1 MLDEERRHLIE
12 EECGVFGIV
21 GNDEASNHTY
31 LGLHALQHRGQESAG
46 IATVRG
52 RREMHVQRRQGL
64 VSDVFTEDVLEK
76 LPGDAAIGHVRY
88 STSGESAIRNAQP
101 ISVSTKYGPIA
112 LAHNGNLTNAGAL
125 RLKLESQGSIFGTT
139 TDTEVIAHLIA
150 KSLAD
155 NMLDAIIDALN
166 QVQGAFSL
174 VCLTPEFLIGLRDPN
189 GVRPLCVGRLGNA
202 RVVSSEPTSFTL
214 MGAQFEREVAPGEM
228 FVTRR
233 DGEEE
238 WIKPFREKAPTP
250 CIFELV
256 YFSRPDSTVFGRD
269 VYEVRKQ
276 MGRILA
282 RESGI
287 EADVVVPVPDS
298 GVPAALGFAQESGIP
313 FELGLVRSHY
323 VGRTFIEPSS
333 QIRHFGVKLK
343 LSPVQSVLEGK
354 RVVVVDDSIVRG
366 TTSRKIIKML
376 RDAGAKEV
384 HFRVASPQTTHPCF
398 YGIDTPE
405 RSQLIA
411 ASHTLEEIR
420 KYITADTLCY
430 LTIEGLRESVS
441 ANTGDGESGF
451 CEACFTGDYPIS
463 LASDDQDRADE
474 QPGKAAVEARVSEP
488 DEMRDS
494 GKVPDAAP
502 AE

>member
-12 EECGVFGIV
+12 EECGVFGIL
-21 GNDEASNHTY
+21 GNDEAANHTY

-46 IATVRG
+46 IATIRG
-52 RREMHVQRRQGL
+52 RRDLHVQRRQGL
-64 VSDVFTEDVLEK
+64 VSDEFTEEVLAR

-112 LAHNGNLTNAGAL
+112 LAHNGNLTNAEPL
-125 RLKLESQGSIFGTT
+125 RRKLESQGSIFGTT
-139 TDTEVIAHLIA
+139 TDTEVIAHLVA

-155 NMLDAIIDALN
+155 NMLDALIDALN

-174 VCLTPEFLIGLRDPN
+174 VCLTPEFMVALRDPN
-189 GVRPLCVGRLGNA
+189 GVRPLCVGRLQGA
-202 RVVSSEPTSFTL
+202 RVVASETTSFTL
-214 MGAQFEREVAPGEM
+214 IGADFDREIAPGEM
-228 FVTRR
+228 LVSYR
-233 DGEEE
+233 DGSEE

-256 YFSRPDSTVFGRD
+256 YFSRPDSTIFGRN
-269 VYEVRKQ
+269 VYESRKR
-276 MGRILA
+276 MGEVLA
-282 RESGI
+282 RESGV

-313 FELGLVRSHY
+313 YEVGLVRSHY
-323 VGRTFIEPSS
+323 IGRTFIEPSS

-354 RVVVVDDSIVRG
+354 RVIVVDDSIVRG

-376 RDAGAKEV
+376 RDAGAREV

-420 KYITADTLCY
+420 TYITADTLAY
-430 LTIEGLRESVS
+430 LSIDGLRASVDAS
-441 ANTGDGESGF
+441 TGEGGSGF
-451 CEACFTGDYPIS
+451 CEACFTGDYPIG
-463 LASDDQDRADE
+463 LVTQDQRDAAE
-474 QPGKAAVEARVSEP
+474 AHPGKDEVEANVADPVDRLAAVPEGE
-488 DEMRDS
+488 
-494 GKVPDAAP
+494 
-502 AE
+502 

>member
-12 EECGVFGIV
+12 EACGVFGII

-46 IATVRG
+46 IATMVRG

-64 VSDVFTEDVLEK
+64 VSDEFTEDVLDK

-125 RLKLESQGSIFGTT
+125 RLKLESQGSIFATT

-174 VCLTPEFLIGLRDPN
+174 VCLTPEFVIGLRDPN
-189 GVRPLCVGRLGNA
+189 GVRPLCVGHLGDA
-202 RVVSSEPTSFTL
+202 RVVASEPTSFTL
-214 MGAQFEREVAPGEM
+214 MGAQFEREVEPGEM
-228 FVTRR
+228 FVTYR
-233 DGEEE
+233 DGREK
-238 WIKPFREKAPTP
+238 WIKPFREKPPTP

-276 MGRILA
+276 MGRTLA
-282 RESGI
+282 RESGV

-298 GVPAALGFAQESGIP
+298 GVPAALGFAQASGIP
-313 FELGLVRSHY
+313 YELGLVRSHY
-323 VGRTFIEPSS
+323 IGRTFIEPSS

-343 LSPVQSVLEGK
+343 LSPVKSVLEGK

-366 TTSRKIIKML
+366 TTSRKIIEML
-376 RDAGAKEV
+376 REVGVKEV

-405 RSQLIA
+405 RSQLIG

-420 KYITADTLCY
+420 TYITADTLSY
-430 LTIEGLRESVS
+430 LSIEGLRESVS
-441 ANTGDGESGF
+441 ASTKDGESGF
-451 CEACFTGDYPIS
+451 CEACFTGDYPIP
-463 LASDDQDRADE
+463 LASDDQD
-474 QPGKAAVEARVSEP
+474 KANERPDKATVEAKVGEP
-488 DEMRDS
+488 DEAL
-494 GKVPDAAP
+494 GAA
-502 AE
+502 E